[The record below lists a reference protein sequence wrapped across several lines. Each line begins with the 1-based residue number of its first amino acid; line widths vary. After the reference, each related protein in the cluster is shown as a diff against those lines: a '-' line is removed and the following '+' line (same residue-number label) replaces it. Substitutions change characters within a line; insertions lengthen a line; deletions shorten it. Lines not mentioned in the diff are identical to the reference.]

1 MNPQKL
7 AVLLMILSTVINST
21 GGLLVRS
28 IEVASDW
35 QIIFWRGAALGL
47 AIIGIVLLQHRGD
60 AFNAFQRIGRLG
72 FIGGLFYGGTITAYV
87 LSLTHTTIANAV
99 FTMSAVPFF
108 TALLAWWV
116 LGERVSARTAI
127 ATLVAFAGIA
137 LMVSDGFSAGS
148 IFGNVMAIL
157 ASVSFACF
165 VVILRK
171 GRANN
176 MLPATAIGALFAAI
190 VAAIV
195 LQGKLFVPL
204 RDLAICLVW
213 GGVIACVGHYLVV
226 KASRHL
232 SGAEL
237 TLIILIEFILGPI
250 WVWLFINEVPS
261 TMTLI
266 GGAAVLS
273 AVGSYALGA
282 IIKPAN
288 QSVN

>member
-7 AVLLMILSTVINST
+7 AVLLMVLSTVINST

-35 QIIFWRGAALGL
+35 QIIFWRGTALGL
-47 AIIGIVLLQHRGD
+47 AIIGIVLFQHRGD
-60 AFNAFQRIGRLG
+60 AVYAFQRIGRLG
-72 FIGGLFYGGTITAYV
+72 FIGGIFYGGTITAYV
-87 LSLTHTTIANAV
+87 LSLTHTTVANAV

-127 ATLVAFAGIA
+127 ATVVAFAGIA
-137 LMVSDGFSAGS
+137 LMVSDGFATGS

-157 ASVSFACF
+157 ASVSFAGF

-176 MLPATAIGALFAAI
+176 MLPATAIGALLAAI
-190 VAAIV
+190 MAAII
-195 LQGKLFVPL
+195 LQGNLRVPL
-204 RDLAICLVW
+204 RDLVICLVW
-213 GGVIACVGHYLVV
+213 GGVIASLGHFLVV

-250 WVWLFINEVPS
+250 WVWLFMNEVPS

-273 AVGSYALGA
+273 AVGSYALAA
-282 IIKPAN
+282 IMKPDK
-288 QSVN
+288 QSFT